1 MPVFFGGALI
11 ICMAF
16 GRQHYRHGLYGGLIV
31 ALLGI
36 VSAIVRI
43 YQYEQFQSI
52 SDPKTQIIIA
62 MAAICALQL
71 SISWREVQR
80 DRARL
85 QRSMTSTRPQR
96 LNCEPTSTSSSLNL
110 SEKSLPAFVHL
121 SFAPKSK
128 QRSPPRCLRMHGG
141 KHAGLVR
148 KLVGLARIAFECRK
162 SQCCPSE
169 FCRLYRAAR
178 HDRG

>member
-1 MPVFFGGALI
+1 MILTLLSACCLIILGLGGFLGWERLGTEGNQVEMLMPVFFGGALI

-71 SISWREVQR
+71 SISWKGVQR

-85 QRSMTSTRPQR
+85 Q
-96 LNCEPTSTSSSLNL
+96 EVDDI
-110 SEKSLPAFVHL
+110 K
-121 SFAPKSK
+121 
-128 QRSPPRCLRMHGG
+128 
-141 KHAGLVR
+141 
-148 KLVGLARIAFECRK
+148 
-162 SQCCPSE
+162 
-169 FCRLYRAAR
+169 
-178 HDRG
+178 

>member
-1 MPVFFGGALI
+1 MILTLLSACCLIILGLGGFLGWERLGTEGNQVEMLMPVFFGGALI

-71 SISWREVQR
+71 SISWKEVQR
-80 DRARL
+80 DRAQL
-85 QRSMTSTRPQR
+85 QTIDDV
-96 LNCEPTSTSSSLNL
+96 E
-110 SEKSLPAFVHL
+110 
-121 SFAPKSK
+121 
-128 QRSPPRCLRMHGG
+128 
-141 KHAGLVR
+141 
-148 KLVGLARIAFECRK
+148 
-162 SQCCPSE
+162 
-169 FCRLYRAAR
+169 
-178 HDRG
+178 

>member
-1 MPVFFGGALI
+1 MILTLLSACCLIILGLGGFLGWERLGTEGNQVEMLMPVFFGGALI

-71 SISWREVQR
+71 YISWKEVQR

-85 QRSMTSTRPQR
+85 Q
-96 LNCEPTSTSSSLNL
+96 EVDDI
-110 SEKSLPAFVHL
+110 E
-121 SFAPKSK
+121 
-128 QRSPPRCLRMHGG
+128 
-141 KHAGLVR
+141 
-148 KLVGLARIAFECRK
+148 
-162 SQCCPSE
+162 
-169 FCRLYRAAR
+169 
-178 HDRG
+178 